1 MNDTSMLPIG
11 EVSRRSGFS
20 PDTLRYYERRG
31 LIERPDRTSTGRR
44 AYDDRAMARLRFI
57 ARAKDLG
64 CSLDEIRTL
73 VSAFDR
79 DCEDVAGRL
88 RALVDAKLIE
98 SQARVAGMVA
108 FTAQLQEVRQA
119 LGVASGSAGPCGPD
133 CACSST
139 TTEPAP
145 SGTLVV
151 LGDAP
156 TIACSL
162 DHRDVEAR
170 IGDWQA
176 VLAAVAERQAIR
188 GGIRIA
194 FGPDVDLAELAR
206 LARAE
211 WTCCSFF
218 SFALTVDG
226 RGVGLEVVAPDEA
239 RDLVSA
245 VFGVAS

>member
-31 LIERPDRTSTGRR
+31 LIERPDRTSAGRR

-64 CSLDEIRTL
+64 CSLDQIRTL

-88 RALVDAKLIE
+88 RALVDAKLID

-119 LGVASGSAGPCGPD
+119 LGMVSAAGPCGPD

-139 TTEPAP
+139 ATERAP
-145 SGTLVV
+145 SPTLVV

-156 TIACSL
+156 AIACSL
-162 DHRDVEAR
+162 DHRDMQTR

-176 VLAAVAERQAIR
+176 VLETVADRQPVQ
-188 GGIRIA
+188 GGIRLT
-194 FGPDVDLAELAR
+194 FGPDVDLSEVAR

-218 SFALTVDG
+218 SFALTVDD
-226 RGVGLEVVAPDEA
+226 RGVGLEVTAPDEA
-239 RDLVSA
+239 QTLITS